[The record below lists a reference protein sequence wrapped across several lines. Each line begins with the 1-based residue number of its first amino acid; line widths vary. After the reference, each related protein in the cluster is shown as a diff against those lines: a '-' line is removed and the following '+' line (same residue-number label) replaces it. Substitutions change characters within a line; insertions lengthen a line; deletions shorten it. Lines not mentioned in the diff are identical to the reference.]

1 VNGIGKTGLS
11 NNGGRGR
18 VGGNG
23 KVLLSPTQVPSNF
36 SSMIAPILDVIHVV
50 ILVRIYV

>member
-1 VNGIGKTGLS
+1 MGDGEGL
-11 NNGGRGR
+11 GGMERYYYPR
-18 VGGNG
+18 HDVASY
-23 KVLLSPTQVPSNF
+23 L